1 MADADNK
8 FQRQVAYKVLI
19 SDIVNSPI
27 SDGQISLNENKVA
40 RVNVIAYSVYKP
52 EGDNMSMVIDDGT
65 GKINLRAFEST
76 VMFSKIEV
84 GDIVLVVGRIREFNN
99 ERYIMPEIVKRIDNP
114 EWINLRKIELGKNK
128 IISVE
133 DVPEAEIKASTSPRE
148 EVYAIIRNLDTGDG
162 VSFEDVISK
171 SKNPDAEKMI
181 NALLQ
186 NGDVFEIR
194 PGRLKVL
201 E

>member
-1 MADADNK
+1 MADSDNK

-19 SDIVNSPI
+19 SDIVNSSI
-27 SDGQISLNENKVA
+27 SDGQISLNGNNVA

-52 EGDNMSMVIDDGT
+52 EGDSMSMVIDDGT

-76 VMFSKIEV
+76 VMFSSIDI

-99 ERYIMPEIVKRIDNP
+99 ERYIMPEIVKKISNP

-133 DVPEAEIKASTSPRE
+133 DVPEAEVKAELNPKE
-148 EVYAIIRNLDTGDG
+148 DVYTIIRNLDTGDG

-181 NALLQ
+181 NSLLQ

>member
-148 EVYAIIRNLDTGDG
+148 EVYAIIRNLDTGD
-162 VSFEDVISK
+162 
-171 SKNPDAEKMI
+171 
-181 NALLQ
+181 
-186 NGDVFEIR
+186 
-194 PGRLKVL
+194 
-201 E
+201 